1 MDYYINNKISGV
13 RRIASKW
20 TVLLV
25 IGCWTRLIETY
36 T

>member
-1 MDYYINNKISGV
+1 MDYYINNKLSGV

-20 TVLLV
+20 TVMLN
-25 IGCWTRLIETY
+25 IRSWTRVIETY